1 MYMAISGIRRLQ
13 QGKCLT
19 GFSYGSTQYKCQPDR
34 LMVGLGVGLVSP
46 YLMPP
51 VASFIVC
58 RSEAEYRGVNL
69 EPDAFTYFLDEFQG
83 QDESIKAST

>member
-1 MYMAISGIRRLQ
+1 
-13 QGKCLT
+13 
-19 GFSYGSTQYKCQPDR
+19 
-34 LMVGLGVGLVSP
+34 
-46 YLMPP
+46 MPP

-83 QDESIKAST
+83 QDESIKASR